1 MSSYPKIYSLSTV
14 GVRQHYNTDFLLHDV
29 RTDFTGDNGLG
40 KSIIADLLQLIF
52 VPKRDLW
59 KPGTEGI
66 DKNDRRIETIPLNK
80 EFVNFAYAFLNIEK
94 SKGKF
99 IVIGVY
105 IPKKQVPVRPF
116 VVQKSP
122 DFSDKRLITFEFPLK
137 ANDFLSDANAILDL
151 DNLKRKLLL
160 NDLYL
165 KDFYQSEQIMD
176 YFDLLYKN
184 QILQID
190 LTRENNLKTFAKVL
204 QSFSR
209 AKTLDI
215 NNSKSLQ
222 AFLFEDN
229 EDIKNLFEEQ
239 KEQLESYIK
248 QYRRDTLAIADLNR
262 KQTRLNSLKALFDM
276 YVLAKEEYL
285 SKDALNASSKYRE
298 AEKNERENRER
309 LERAKESLVK
319 YQAEERQLTAALLEL
334 YCYLKQTC
342 LLSKKNCERL
352 LREFSDDKINNK
364 NEENG
369 KLIKLIG
376 RIEAVEAVYSRYN
389 NSIQAIEIKL
399 AEQNKVKKEKERLDG
414 LKKIKHFNDFV
425 NSEWAVDYLT
435 ARQFYKD
442 KLNQLSNQI
451 SETKS
456 ILELYESDNPNSFF
470 YWAINQKVSL
480 NLEQETIMMYLKE
493 LAINQPDKFIKG
505 TRFIVNPSD
514 LINSYEQAANGILLK
529 LGEIREFVPYN
540 LPQKFDNVHRI
551 KSVLEND
558 KTELKRLLEALNDE
572 FTKLQELES
581 ELNTIGYNQECLE
594 IWKSRQRIE
603 EYIFD
608 AKLNEE
614 VLNQIT
620 EIANDIANLQ
630 TLRTRQLELQTEIT
644 DMAKQQSRLK
654 DRSGQIDNII
664 FKCGQ
669 RINKIK
675 DEVILPIKEIVVDES
690 KTLEELE
697 FLKEK
702 YEADIEQHEALL
714 EATKANTK
722 TQEGIIGACNE
733 KKDLLED
740 NLRKTEG
747 EFNRKKLTLEKETEL
762 KFDQLLIL
770 REYSDE
776 LIVDLQQKFIDSQ
789 TKFYEEYT
797 SITQSFDETKDKRN
811 PELENDK
818 YNFHTLVRI
827 LCGKLGLEG
836 LGPELEKL
844 TEELLKFGDL
854 QLKIILDVFGRV
866 EREYE
871 DLKILVNKLN
881 LFFKEN
887 KISNSFHF
895 KIDFIERKD
904 ISIEWIRRMKEI
916 AKVKTIGRD
925 LFTQLE
931 EKDENLSPEQLII
944 NIAKN
949 FSSVKSCDLAELLNP
964 KFYFN
969 LQVGLY
975 DDDGQKNTGS
985 GGQAYTALA
994 LLCIGRLSIIQ
1005 SDGRQGIQFI
1015 IIEELSNIDDK
1026 NFNIFPD
1033 IAKQFGYQLLTMT
1046 PKPFGGYTNDDWFLH
1061 MLSKGHD
1068 KYINYQPMSFF
1079 KTRNSRE
1086 LLEEYLQRNE
1096 LENTRKP

>member
-80 EFVNFAYAFLNIEK
+80 DFVNFAYAFLNIEK

-116 VVQKSP
+116 IVQKSP
-122 DFSDKRLITFEFPLK
+122 DFDDKRLITFDFPLK
-137 ANDFLSDANAILDL
+137 ANDFLSDANAILEL

-184 QILQID
+184 QILPID

-239 KEQLESYIK
+239 KEQLESLIK
-248 QYRRDTLAIADLNR
+248 QYRRDSSAIADLNR
-262 KQTRLNSLKALFDM
+262 KQTRLNSLKALFDK

-285 SKDALNASSKYRE
+285 SKDALNASSKFRE

-309 LERAKESLVK
+309 LEKAKENLIK
-319 YQAEERQLTAALLEL
+319 YQAEEKQLKMALLEL
-334 YCYLKQTC
+334 YCYLRQTC
-342 LLSKKNCERL
+342 LILKNNYERRIQELSDE
-352 LREFSDDKINNK
+352 KINSKTQERDRLVN
-364 NEENG
+364 
-369 KLIKLIG
+369 LIG
-376 RIEAVEAVYSRYN
+376 KIEAVESVYLRYN
-389 NSIQAIEIKL
+389 NSIPAFEIKL
-399 AEQNKVKKEKERLDG
+399 AEQKNVEKQKEKLEI
-414 LKKIKHFNDFV
+414 LKRIKHFNDFI
-425 NSEWAVDYLT
+425 NSEWTVDYT
-435 ARQFYKD
+435 SAREFYKD
-442 KLNQLSNQI
+442 KIEQLQQQI
-451 SETKS
+451 SDTKA

-470 YWAINQKVSL
+470 YWAINQKTSL
-480 NLEQETIMMYLKE
+480 TLEQETLMMYLKE
-493 LAINQPDKFIKG
+493 LAINQPDKFTKG
-505 TRFIVNPSD
+505 TRFIVNPSA
-514 LINSYEQAANGILLK
+514 LINSYESVGNGILLK
-529 LGEIREFVPYN
+529 LGEIREFVPFVSQ
-540 LPQKFDNVHRI
+540 QKFNDVNRI

-558 KTELKRLLEALNDE
+558 KITLKNALVEVNAE
-572 FTKLQELES
+572 FTKLRELEN
-581 ELNTIGYNQECLE
+581 ELNVIGYNQEYLE
-594 IWKSRQRIE
+594 LWKNRRRIE
-603 EYIFD
+603 EYTFD
-608 AKLNEE
+608 SQLNEGI
-614 VLNQIT
+614 LNQIL
-620 EIANDIANLQ
+620 EVANNIDNLQ
-630 TLRTRQLELQTEIT
+630 TLRTKKDELQIEFNNIVEE
-644 DMAKQQSRLK
+644 KSRLK
-654 DRSGQIDNII
+654 ERSTQIENML
-664 FKCGQ
+664 FKYRQ
-669 RINKIK
+669 KANKLK
-675 DEVILPIKEIVVDES
+675 DELTLPINEIVIDDL

-697 FLKEK
+697 CLKEK
-702 YEADIEQHEALL
+702 YETDIEQQEALL
-714 EATKANTK
+714 ETNKINVS
-722 TQEGIIGACNE
+722 TQDGIAKGCEGRKN
-733 KKDLLED
+733 DLVNILK
-740 NLRKTEG
+740 KTEE
-747 EFNRKKLTLEKETEL
+747 EFNRKKLTLETETEL
-762 KFDQLLIL
+762 KLDQLLIL
-770 REYSDE
+770 GEYSDE
-776 LIVDLQQKFIDSQ
+776 LIMDLQQKHNDS
-789 TKFYEEYT
+789 KGNFHEEYT
-797 SITQSFDETKDKRN
+797 LITQSFDETKDKRN

-836 LGPELEKL
+836 LGPELERL
-844 TEELLKFGDL
+844 NEELLKFGDL
-854 QLKIILDVFGRV
+854 QLRIILDVFGRV

-871 DLKILVNKLN
+871 NLKILVNKLN
-881 LFFKEN
+881 LFFKDN

-904 ISIEWIRRMKEI
+904 ISIEWIGRMKKI
-916 AKVKTIGRD
+916 AQVKTIGRD

-944 NIAKN
+944 NIAKTY
-949 FSSVKSCDLAELLNP
+949 SSVKNCDLAELLNP